1 MTIMRYKKDS
11 IDFEINMYAF
21 YEMEQVVPMTRD
33 ERSDTYIWVNNGHD
47 LESNPWHLTDTHGYE
62 LNFLRARRIHK
73 GYSSGPWD
81 SWKGNY

>member
-1 MTIMRYKKDS
+1 MRYKKDS
-11 IDFEINMYAF
+11 IDFEVNMYAF

-47 LESNPWHLTDTHGYE
+47 LESNPWHLTDAHGYE

-73 GYSSGPWD
+73 GYASGPWD